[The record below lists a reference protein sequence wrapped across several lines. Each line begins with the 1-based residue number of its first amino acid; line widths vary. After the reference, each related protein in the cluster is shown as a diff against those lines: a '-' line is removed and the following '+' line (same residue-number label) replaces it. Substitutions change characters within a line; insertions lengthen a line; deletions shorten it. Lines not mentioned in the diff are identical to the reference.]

1 MNQTHAGNPA
11 TPTNAGNPATQTE
24 LEIGGRTVTVETGR
38 VAQQASGAVTI
49 RMGDTM
55 LLVTAVMAATP
66 REGIDFFP
74 LTADYEE
81 KLYAAGKIPGG
92 FIRREGRPSEQ
103 AILNSRLIDRPIRP
117 LFPKDF
123 RNDVQVIA
131 TVLSV
136 DQESDPAILAIIG
149 ASTALTISPIPF
161 QGPIGAVRMGLLD
174 DQLVVNPPVN
184 RMEESKLDLVVAGT
198 RDAIIMVEAG
208 AKEVPEERIVEALR
222 VAHREIIRL
231 CDMQEAFAR
240 EVGKPKVE
248 VAPSPKDPEID
259 QAVDQFLAQGLDQAL
274 FNPNKAL
281 RESALDDLKKET
293 IAELGP
299 QFADRLPYLSKSFE
313 SKVKQRVRWKI
324 LDEGMRPDGRK
335 TTEIRPITAEVGIL
349 PRTHGSALF
358 TRGQTQ
364 ALSIVTLGSIGDKQK
379 LDGLG
384 LEEFKRFMH
393 HYNFPPFS
401 VGEARPLRSPGRREI
416 GHGALAERALL
427 PVVPTEEEFPY
438 TIRIVTE
445 ILSSNGSTSMASV
458 CGSSLAMMDA
468 GVPIKGQVAGI
479 AMGLITGEGGRV
491 AVLSDIQGVE
501 DALGD
506 MDFKVAGTRTGVTA
520 MQMDMKIKGIS
531 IDTMAGAIQQ
541 AKEGRFF
548 IMDKMDTALSRP
560 RSVMSQYAPRMVTV
574 QIHPDKIREV
584 IGPGGKMIRK
594 IIEDSGVTSI
604 DIEDDGRV
612 VIGSVNGESAA
623 KAEQIIRDLTGEVEV
638 GKNYKGKVVRIMPF
652 GAFVQILPN
661 QDGLVHISQLAEN
674 RVDRVEDAVN
684 VGDEIE
690 VKVTEVDRQGRVN
703 LSRKAVLQ
711 EAKGITNGDWIVTD
725 RDRGGP
731 RREGGGGGGGGY
743 RGGGDRGPRR
753 EFDRA
758 GDRGRDHRN

>member
-1 MNQTHAGNPA
+1 MNQTHAGSPA
-11 TPTNAGNPATQTE
+11 TLTNI
-24 LEIGGRTVTVETGR
+24 EIGGRTLTIETGHL
-38 VAQQASGAVTI
+38 AQQASGAVTI

-55 LLVTAVMAATP
+55 LLVTAVMAAAP

-123 RNDVQVIA
+123 RNDVQVVA

-136 DQESDPAILAIIG
+136 DQEADPAILAIVG
-149 ASTALTISPIPF
+149 ASTALSISPIPF
-161 QGPIGAVRMGLLD
+161 QGPIGAVRMGILD

-184 RMEESKLDLVVAGT
+184 RMAESKLDLVVAGT

-208 AKEVPEERIVEALR
+208 AKEVAEERIVEALR
-222 VAHREIIRL
+222 VAQREIVRI
-231 CDMQEAFAR
+231 CDMQDAFAR

-248 VAPSPKDPEID
+248 VAPTATDPEVD
-259 QAVDQFLAQGLDQAL
+259 QAVDRFLAERLDQAL

-299 QFADRLPYLSKSFE
+299 QFPDRLPYLARSFE
-313 SKVKQRVRWKI
+313 AKVKQRVRNKI
-324 LDEGMRPDGRK
+324 LDDGVRPDGRK
-335 TTEIRPITAEVGIL
+335 TTEIRQITSEVGVL

-479 AMGLITGEGGRV
+479 AMGLITGDAGRV

-506 MDFKVAGTRTGVTA
+506 MDFKVAGTRQGVTA

-541 AKEGRFF
+541 AKDGRLF
-548 IMDKMDTALSRP
+548 IMDKMDAAISRP
-560 RSVMSQYAPRMVTV
+560 RATMSQYAPRMITV

-623 KAEQIIRDLTGEVEV
+623 KAEQLIRDLTGEVEV

-661 QDGLVHISQLAEN
+661 QDGLVHISQLAED
-674 RVDRVEDAVN
+674 RVERVEDAVN
-684 VGDEIE
+684 VGDEID

-711 EAKGITNGDWIVTD
+711 EAKGITSGDWIVTE

-731 RREGGGGGGGGY
+731 RRDSGGGGGGGY
-743 RGGGDRGPRR
+743 RPGGDRGPRR
-753 EFDRA
+753 DFDRA
-758 GDRGRDHRN
+758 GGRGRDQRN

>member
-1 MNQTHAGNPA
+1 MFVPRIAAQEEFVNQT
-11 TPTNAGNPATQTE
+11 QI
-24 LEIGGRTVTVETGR
+24 EIGGRTLTAETGR
-38 VAQQASGAVTI
+38 VAQQASGAVTV

-55 LLVTAVMAATP
+55 LLTTSVMASAP

-74 LTADYEE
+74 LTCDYEE

-123 RNDVQVIA
+123 RNDVQVVA

-136 DQESDPAILAIIG
+136 DQESDPAILAING
-149 ASTALTISPIPF
+149 ASLALSISAIPF
-161 QGPIGAVRMGLLD
+161 QGPIGAVRIGLLD

-184 RMEESKLDLVVAGT
+184 RMDESKLDLVVAGT
-198 RDAIIMVEAG
+198 KEAIIMVEAG
-208 AKEVPEERIVEALR
+208 AKEVPEEQIVEALR
-222 VAHREIIRL
+222 VAHREIVRL
-231 CDMQEAFAR
+231 CEWQQAFAA

-248 VAPSPKDPEID
+248 VAPSPKDADVD
-259 QAVDQFLAQGLDQAL
+259 QAVDQFLAARLDQAL

-293 IAELGP
+293 VTELGP

-313 SKVKQRVRWKI
+313 AKVKERVRGKI

-335 TTEIRPITAEVGIL
+335 TTEIRAISCEVGLL

-438 TIRIVTE
+438 TIRLVTE

-468 GVPIKGQVAGI
+468 GVPTKGQVAGI
-479 AMGLITGEGGRV
+479 AMGLITGNGKV
-491 AVLSDIQGVE
+491 AVLSDIQGIE

-506 MDFKVAGTRTGVTA
+506 MDFKVAGTRRGVTA

-531 IDTMAGAIQQ
+531 IETMAGAIQQ

-548 IMDKMDTALSRP
+548 IMDKMTAAISEP
-560 RSVMSQYAPRMVTV
+560 RTAMSQYAPRMLTI

-594 IIEDSGVTSI
+594 IIEESGVTSI

-623 KAEQIIRDLTGEVEV
+623 KAEQMIHDLTGEVEV
-638 GKNYKGKVVRIMPF
+638 GKNYKGKVVRVMPF

-661 QDGLVHISQLAEN
+661 VDGLVHISQLAEE
-674 RVDRVEDAVN
+674 RVGRVEDVAN

-703 LSRKAVLQ
+703 LSRKAVIQ
-711 EAKGITNGDWIVTD
+711 EAKGITNGDWIVTE

-731 RREGGGGGGGGY
+731 RREGGGGGGY

-758 GDRGRDHRN
+758 GSRGGDHR

>member
-1 MNQTHAGNPA
+1 MNQT
-11 TPTNAGNPATQTE
+11 QLE
-24 LEIGGRTVTVETGR
+24 LGGRTLTVETGR
-38 VAQQASGAVTI
+38 VAQQASGAVTV
-49 RMGDTM
+49 RMGETM
-55 LLVTAVMAATP
+55 LLVTAVMSTSP

-74 LTADYEE
+74 LTCDYEE

-123 RNDVQVIA
+123 RNDVQIVA
-131 TVLSV
+131 TVWSV
-136 DQESDPAILAIIG
+136 DQEADPAIMAIIG
-149 ASTALTISPIPF
+149 ASTALTISNIPF
-161 QGPIGAVRMGLLD
+161 QGPIGAVRIGYLD
-174 DQLVVNPPVN
+174 NQLVVNPSVSK
-184 RMEESKLDLVVAGT
+184 MAESQLDLVVAGT

-208 AKEVPEERIVEALR
+208 AKEVPEETIVEGMRLAQ
-222 VAHREIIRL
+222 RELARI

-240 EVGKPKVE
+240 EVGKPKLQLP
-248 VAPSPKDPEID
+248 APTSDSEID
-259 QAVDQFLAQGLDQAL
+259 QAVDAYLADRLDQAL
-274 FNPNKAL
+274 FNPNKSL

-293 IAELGP
+293 INELGP
-299 QFADRLPYLSKSFE
+299 NFADRLPALSKSFE
-313 SKVKQRVRWKI
+313 AKVKQRVRGKI
-324 LDEGMRPDGRK
+324 LNDGIRPDGRK
-335 TTEIRPITAEVGIL
+335 TTEIRQITSEVGLL

-384 LEEFKRFMH
+384 LEDFKRYMH

-438 TIRIVTE
+438 TIRVVTE

-458 CGSSLAMMDA
+458 CGSSLSMMDA
-468 GVPIKGQVAGI
+468 GVPIKSQVAGI
-479 AMGLITGEGGRV
+479 AMGLITGEGGKV

-506 MDFKVAGTRTGVTA
+506 MDFKVAGTATGVTA
-520 MQMDMKIKGIS
+520 MQMDMKIKGIGV
-531 IDTMAGAIQQ
+531 DVLAGAIQQ
-541 AKEGRFF
+541 AKEGRMF
-548 IMDKMDTALSRP
+548 IMGKMNEALDKPRTAMSR
-560 RSVMSQYAPRMVTV
+560 YAPRMITV

-612 VIGSVNGESAA
+612 IIGSVNEESGS

-652 GAFVQILPN
+652 GAFVQIMPN

-674 RVDRVEDAVN
+674 RIDKVEDAVN
-684 VGDEIE
+684 VGDDIE

-711 EAKGITNGDWIVTD
+711 EAKGITNGDWVVSE

-731 RREGGGGGGGGY
+731 PRGGSGGGGGGGFN

-753 EFDRA
+753 DFDR
-758 GDRGRDHRN
+758 GPRGGNS

>member
-1 MNQTHAGNPA
+1 VNQT
-11 TPTNAGNPATQTE
+11 Q
-24 LEIGGRTVTVETGR
+24 LEIGGRTLTLETGR
-38 VAQQASGAVTI
+38 VAGQASGAVLARIGETL
-49 RMGDTM
+49 
-55 LLVTAVMAATP
+55 LLVTAVMSASP

-74 LTADYEE
+74 LTCDYEE

-136 DQESDPAILAIIG
+136 DQDADPATLAIVG
-149 ASTALTISPIPF
+149 ASAALTISQIPF
-161 QGPIGAVRMGLLD
+161 QGPIGAVRMGLLNGE
-174 DQLVVNPPVN
+174 LVVNPPVIK
-184 RMEESKLDLVVAGT
+184 MEDSALDLVVAGT
-198 RDAIIMVEAG
+198 KDAIIMVEAG
-208 AKEVPEERIVEALR
+208 AREVPEETILEALKI
-222 VAHREIIRL
+222 AQGEIARL
-231 CDMQEAFAR
+231 CDLQEAFAR

-248 VAPSPKDPEID
+248 VQATPADPEVD
-259 QAVDQFLAQGLDQAL
+259 QAVDQYLAERLDQAL

-281 RESALDDLKKET
+281 RESALDDLKKDT
-293 IAELGP
+293 VTELGAR
-299 QFADRLPYLSKSFE
+299 FADRLPALSRSFE
-313 SKVKQRVRWKI
+313 ARVKQRVREKI
-324 LDEGMRPDGRK
+324 LQEGMRPDGRK
-335 TTEIRPITAEVGIL
+335 TTEIRPISCEVSVL

-427 PVVPTEEEFPY
+427 PVVPAEEEFPY
-438 TIRIVTE
+438 TIRLVTE

-458 CGSSLAMMDA
+458 CGSSMALMDA
-468 GVPIKGQVAGI
+468 GVPVKAQVAGI
-479 AMGLITGEGGRV
+479 AMGLITGDGRV
-491 AVLSDIQGVE
+491 AVLSDIQGLE

-506 MDFKVAGTRTGVTA
+506 MDFKVAGTATGVTA

-531 IDTMAGAIQQ
+531 LQTLEQ
-541 AKEGRFF
+541 ALRQARDGRLF
-548 IMDKMDTALSRP
+548 IMDRMNAAIQRP
-560 RSVMSQYAPRMVTV
+560 RSDMSQYAPRMITI

-612 VIGSVNGESAA
+612 VIGSVNGASAQ
-623 KAEQIIRDLTGEVEV
+623 KAEEMIRDLTGEVEI
-638 GKNYKGKVVRIMPF
+638 GRNYKGKVVRIMPF
-652 GAFVQILPN
+652 GAFVQITPN
-661 QDGLVHISQLAEN
+661 QDGLVHISQLAEE
-674 RVDRVEDAVN
+674 RVNRVEDAVN

-690 VKVTEVDRQGRVN
+690 VKVTEIDRQGRVN
-703 LSRKAVLQ
+703 LSRKAVLE

-725 RDRGGP
+725 RDRARP
-731 RREGGGGGGGGY
+731 LGGGGGGHRD
-743 RGGGDRGPRR
+743 RGGERGRPR

-758 GDRGRDHRN
+758 GGRERRR